1 MGLPEETLE
10 SFQSGIYKLI
20 DDMNYHNYIGI
31 YFMVALPNTPFGD
44 PEYLKKYG
52 IKIVQTAPCFFH
64 HDHPPEKLME
74 DINEIVV
81 GSNSMSYD
89 DYLKACGWKWYMM
102 SLHFL
107 GWLRILSIDLKKE
120 YNISHRNF
128 YDNLFNWFI
137 NDKSTFLYKEYK
149 LTMDLMDQVFDHK
162 IPWGRKIEG
171 ATDVYWEYEEATSL
185 NIVKNK
191 KIFYDDINN
200 FLEDTYNKRFVEL
213 VTKQF
218 NKMLD
223 PFTVYNG
230 DLGKYARECLWWG
243 RRSERFFVGEIA

>member
-1 MGLPEETLE
+1 
-10 SFQSGIYKLI
+10 
-20 DDMNYHNYIGI
+20 
-31 YFMVALPNTPFGD
+31 
-44 PEYLKKYG
+44 
-52 IKIVQTAPCFFH
+52 
-64 HDHPPEKLME
+64 
-74 DINEIVV
+74 
-81 GSNSMSYD
+81 
-89 DYLKACGWKWYMM
+89 
-102 SLHFL
+102 
-107 GWLRILSIDLKKE
+107 
-120 YNISHRNF
+120 
-128 YDNLFNWFI
+128 
-137 NDKSTFLYKEYK
+137 
-149 LTMDLMDQVFDHK
+149 MDLMDQVFDHK